1 MSNLPADRRDIST
14 TVAVPAGRRETL
26 LTPFL
31 ALDRRIWLIALA
43 RTINTMGFSL
53 VMPFIA
59 MHLVED
65 RGATG
70 AAYGLIYLLSGLFA
84 AAGQGIAGE
93 LSDRVG
99 RRAVMITGLTARA
112 LNMLALGV
120 AVSLV
125 APIWVI
131 GSLVVLNGLLRAQ
144 FEPAAGA
151 AVTELS
157 PPHLRVAAFGLQR
170 IGVNLG
176 WAVGPAL
183 GGLLSTHSYG
193 AMFFVAAPAT
203 LLAIFAVLP
212 LGRDQRPIATA
223 PKAQRRLSLA
233 QIGAALRENRVFAS
247 YLVLVLWGSVLTV
260 QIFATLSVYASTHL
274 GLDKADI
281 GLLYTVNGVMVVLA
295 QVPAVG
301 LARRWG
307 MRRSLVAGA
316 ILYAF
321 GYTLFSR
328 AAGFS
333 YLAVGMAI
341 LTVGE
346 VVFSPALS
354 DTAATLGDPRRMGRA
369 FGLFGL
375 VQSLGL
381 SLGPLVGGLAFDFLR
396 SRPQDLW
403 VGLAAGMF
411 LLGIAYSVFG
421 RLTGVFD
428 RMDARSAGA
437 Q

>member
-1 MSNLPADRRDIST
+1 MSNLPADRRDISSP
-14 TVAVPAGRRETL
+14 VAVPAGRRENL

-43 RTINTMGFSL
+43 RMINTMGFSL

-70 AAYGLIYLLSGLFA
+70 AAYGLIYLLSGLFS

-99 RRAVMITGLTARA
+99 RRAVMITGLAARS
-112 LNMLALGV
+112 LNMLALGL
-120 AVSLV
+120 AVSLA

-183 GGLLSTHSYG
+183 GGLLSTRSYG
-193 AMFFVAAPAT
+193 TMFFVAAPAT
-203 LLAIFAVLP
+203 LLAILAVLP
-212 LGRDQRPIATA
+212 LGRGQGRSAAPRDRKRP
-223 PKAQRRLSLA
+223 SLA

-247 YLVLVLWGSVLTV
+247 YLILVLWGSILTV

-274 GLDKADI
+274 GLEKADI
-281 GLLYTVNGVMVVLA
+281 GLLYTVNGVMVVVA

-307 MRRSLVAGA
+307 MRRALVAGA
-316 ILYAF
+316 ILYSF
-321 GYTLFSR
+321 GYTLFGR

-333 YLAVGMAI
+333 HLAVGMAI

-346 VVFSPALS
+346 VIFSPALS
-354 DTAATLGDPRRMGRA
+354 DTAATLGDPRRLGRA

-375 VQSLGL
+375 VQSLGI

-396 SRPQDLW
+396 ARPEDLW

-421 RLTGVFD
+421 RLTGAFD
-428 RMDARSAGA
+428 RMDARSAQA

>member
-1 MSNLPADRRDIST
+1 MSNLPADRRDISSP
-14 TVAVPAGRRETL
+14 VAVPAGRRENL

-43 RTINTMGFSL
+43 RMINTMGFSL

-70 AAYGLIYLLSGLFA
+70 AAYGLIYLLSGLFS

-99 RRAVMITGLTARA
+99 RRAVMITGLAARS
-112 LNMLALGV
+112 LNMLALGL
-120 AVSLV
+120 AVSLA

-193 AMFFVAAPAT
+193 AMFFVAAPIT
-203 LLAIFAVLP
+203 LVAILAVLP
-212 LGRDQRPIATA
+212 LGRARPERPEPR
-223 PKAQRRLSLA
+223 PKGRLSLS
-233 QIGAALRENRVFAS
+233 QIGAALREHRLFAS
-247 YLVLVLWGSVLTV
+247 YLVLVFWGSILTV

-274 GLDKADI
+274 GLDRADI
-281 GLLYTVNGVMVVLA
+281 GLVYTVNGMMVVLA

-307 MRRSLVAGA
+307 MRRSLVFGA
-316 ILYAF
+316 LLYALGYVLFARATGF
-321 GYTLFSR
+321 GD
-328 AAGFS
+328 
-333 YLAVGMAI
+333 LAVGMAV

-354 DTAATLGDPRRMGRA
+354 DTAATLGDPRRLGRA

-381 SLGPLVGGLAFDFLR
+381 SLGPLVGGLAFDLLR
-396 SRPQDLW
+396 GRPGDLW
-403 VGLAAGMF
+403 LGLAAGMI
-411 LLGIAYSVFG
+411 LLGIAYSIFG
-421 RLTGVFD
+421 RVTGAFD
-428 RMDARSAGA
+428 RMDTRPAH
-437 Q
+437 